1 MNYLA
6 LIAQAGVETLQPF
19 AREGIVGAVVVWL
32 CLRVEKR
39 LDRMD
44 HTMKGLAMGIL
55 MDLSTRKVLGTV
67 AQKMVDEAL
76 KKMGVEPEGIL

>member
-1 MNYLA
+1 MTLLA
-6 LIAQAGVETLQPF
+6 LIAQAGAETLQPF
-19 AREGIVGAVVVWL
+19 AREGIIGAVVVWL
-32 CLRVEKR
+32 CVRVEKR

-55 MDLSTRKVLGTV
+55 MDLSSRKVLGPV

-76 KKMGVEPEGIL
+76 KKMGVDPGGLI